1 MRQSQLEAHK
11 AYLRIIGRK
20 GMSNNYIVTGCA
32 GFIGSR
38 VSELLIEEGHRVTG
52 IDDLSDGY
60 DPRLKEW
67 RLERLQAEEQFTFY
81 RADIRDFKA
90 MADVFA
96 SEEFDAILNL
106 AARAGVRQSVEDPWI
121 YAQTNYVAMVNL
133 LELCREMGIGKV
145 VQASTSSVYGDNTP
159 APFDE
164 SAPASKPLSPYAGS
178 KKAAEDLCYTYHYLH
193 GLDVTVFRFFTVY
206 GPAGRPDMSV
216 FKFVRAIAEGESL
229 TLFGDGGERDFT
241 HVEDVARGVVAG
253 LRPLG
258 HEIINLGGGKPATV
272 GSIIEIIESVL
283 GRKAIIKV
291 TDRTAADV
299 DSTWADVSKAE
310 RLLGWRPEIELETG
324 ISGVVSWYLNNR
336 SLARDLRG

>member
-1 MRQSQLEAHK
+1 
-11 AYLRIIGRK
+11 
-20 GMSNNYIVTGCA
+20 MSNNYIVTGCA

-96 SEEFDAILNL
+96 SEAFDAILNL

-145 VQASTSSVYGDNTP
+145 VQASTSSVYGDDTP

>member
-96 SEEFDAILNL
+96 SEAFDAILNL

-145 VQASTSSVYGDNTP
+145 VQASTSSVYGDDTP

-164 SAPASKPLSPYAGS
+164 SAPASKTTLAVRRLEEGGRGPL
-178 KKAAEDLCYTYHYLH
+178 LH
-193 GLDVTVFRFFTVY
+193 IPL
-206 GPAGRPDMSV
+206 PA
-216 FKFVRAIAEGESL
+216 
-229 TLFGDGGERDFT
+229 
-241 HVEDVARGVVAG
+241 
-253 LRPLG
+253 
-258 HEIINLGGGKPATV
+258 
-272 GSIIEIIESVL
+272 
-283 GRKAIIKV
+283 
-291 TDRTAADV
+291 RT
-299 DSTWADVSKAE
+299 
-310 RLLGWRPEIELETG
+310 
-324 ISGVVSWYLNNR
+324 
-336 SLARDLRG
+336 